1 MAGGWLDVTAATP
14 TSGSPAGQAVPAA
27 VLCDPTQ
34 TKAFANLRASA
45 ALAGFTL
52 CAMTE
57 TDGQRFYLLSRWGMS
72 RTLPD
77 LAAVVAFLRQVGA
90 PE

>member
-1 MAGGWLDVTAATP
+1 M
-14 TSGSPAGQAVPAA
+14 PAA

-52 CAMTE
+52 CTMTE
-57 TDGQRFYLLSRWGMS
+57 TAGLCFYLVSRWGMS